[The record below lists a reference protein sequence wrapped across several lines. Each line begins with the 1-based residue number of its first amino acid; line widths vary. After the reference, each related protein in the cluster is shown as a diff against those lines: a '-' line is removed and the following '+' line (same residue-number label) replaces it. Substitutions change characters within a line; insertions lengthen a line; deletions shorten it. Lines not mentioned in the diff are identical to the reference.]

1 MPEFERLNE
10 LPLPKSIYRVLAAAL
25 VLLFLVACAI
35 AILNFDWASDA
46 ESPAEIVNGL
56 ALGISALVC
65 LVIAHQHA
73 AGSAGKHFWY
83 VVASVFL
90 VLAACESFDML
101 ERMDRAWADE
111 DYLDLVFLLITP
123 LGLYVACRI
132 ESVPPISL
140 NAMKCGFAFQ
150 CIADLLDLG
159 DGKLYSVQVFN
170 RNLVETTAE
179 LAELIFIETY
189 LFGFA
194 CLLLSIVVR
203 GLEQP
208 PAAPARPG
216 H

>member
-90 VLAACESFDML
+90 VLAACESFGCD
-101 ERMDRAWADE
+101 
-111 DYLDLVFLLITP
+111 
-123 LGLYVACRI
+123 
-132 ESVPPISL
+132 
-140 NAMKCGFAFQ
+140 
-150 CIADLLDLG
+150 
-159 DGKLYSVQVFN
+159 
-170 RNLVETTAE
+170 
-179 LAELIFIETY
+179 
-189 LFGFA
+189 
-194 CLLLSIVVR
+194 
-203 GLEQP
+203 
-208 PAAPARPG
+208 
-216 H
+216 